1 MGRRGP
7 QPSQRLIKVS
17 ANIPTWKY
25 DILQALGVHTTNA
38 INHGIDLFLEDTIQ
52 SGRVSQNGMDIYITT
67 LEKQIGSLQD
77 KVDAARNILETKN
90 IHQAPSGQVRVWDKD
105 IQELRIIPA
114 SQFDKA
120 LHEIREVI
128 TA

>member
-7 QPSQRLIKVS
+7 SPSQKTVKVS

-25 DILQALGVHTTNA
+25 DILQALGVHTTYA
-38 INHGIDLFLEDTIQ
+38 INHGIDLFLENTIQ

-67 LEKQIGSLQD
+67 LERQIGLLQG
-77 KVDAARNILETKN
+77 KANAARNILETKS
-90 IHQAPSGQVRVWDKD
+90 IQAPSGQVKVWDKD
-105 IQELRIIPA
+105 TQENRFIPA
-114 SQFDKA
+114 SQFDKSR
-120 LHEIREVI
+120 HEIREVI

>member
-7 QPSQRLIKVS
+7 SPSQKTVKVS

-25 DILQALGVHTTNA
+25 DILQALGVHTTYA

-67 LEKQIGSLQD
+67 LERQIGVLQG
-77 KVDAARNILETKN
+77 KVLAARNILETKN
-90 IHQAPSGQVRVWDKD
+90 IHRATSGQVRVWDKD
-105 IQELRIIPA
+105 IHEIRIIPA
-114 SQFDKA
+114 SQFDKS

>member
-7 QPSQRLIKVS
+7 SPSQKTVKVS

-25 DILQALGVHTTNA
+25 DILQALGVHTTYA

-52 SGRVSQNGMDIYITT
+52 SGRVSQNGMEVYVTT
-67 LEKQIGSLQD
+67 LEKQIGLLQG
-77 KVDAARNILETKN
+77 KVNAARNILETKN
-90 IHQAPSGQVRVWDKD
+90 IRRATSGQVRVWDKD
-105 IQELRIIPA
+105 IQEIRIIPA
-114 SQFDKA
+114 SQFDKS

>member
-7 QPSQRLIKVS
+7 SPSQKTVKVS

-25 DILQALGVHTTNA
+25 DILQALGIHTTYA

-52 SGRVSQNGMDIYITT
+52 SGRVSQDGMDIYVTT
-67 LEKQIGSLQD
+67 LERQIGVLQG
-77 KVDAARNILETKN
+77 KVLAARNILETKN
-90 IHQAPSGQVRVWDKD
+90 IRRATSGQVRVWDKD
-105 IQELRIIPA
+105 IQEIRIIPA
-114 SQFDKA
+114 SQFDKS